1 MFTNAYNTLARAKLV
16 YNKKIDAYKLIVAFN
31 VHARQ
36 KDTGETVYLFPTQK
50 KCAYVSGDIPYK
62 TLDADLARL
71 TATVKQQ
78 LRTNNIQF
86 V

>member
-1 MFTNAYNTLARAKLV
+1 MFANAFNTLARAKLV
-16 YNKKIDAYKLIVAFN
+16 YNKKLEVYKLIVAFN
-31 VHARQ
+31 VHTKNEDGRI
-36 KDTGETVYLFPTQK
+36 VYQFPVQK
-50 KCAYVSGDIPYK
+50 KCAFVSGDIPYK
-62 TLDADLARL
+62 TLDADLTRI